1 MHRCEWATTDSA
13 ILYHDLEWG
22 VPLHDDKSL
31 LEFLVLEGAQAGL
44 SWQTILN
51 KRQRYIEVFDGFD
64 PEKIARYGSDKIEAL
79 LSDPGIVKNRRK
91 IESAVQNAR
100 VFLDIQQQF
109 GSFDRYIWQYV
120 NNQPIQNHHLNISQI
135 PAKNELSEKIS
146 LDLRKRGMNFVGPTI
161 IYAFMQA
168 VGMVNDHI
176 VSCFRYSQ
184 IQKGSNKEI

>member
-1 MHRCEWATTDSA
+1 MDRCEWATTESA
-13 ILYHDLEWG
+13 ILYHDHEWG
-22 VPLHDDKSL
+22 MPLHDDKRL
-31 LEFLVLEGAQAGL
+31 FEFLVLEGAQAGL

-51 KRQRYIEVFDGFD
+51 KRQRYIEVFDDFD
-64 PEKIARYGSDKIEAL
+64 PEKIARYGSQKIEAL
-79 LSDPGIVKNRRK
+79 LSDAGIVRNRRK
-91 IESAVQNAR
+91 IESAVQNAC
-100 VFLDIQQQF
+100 VFLDIQKQF
-109 GSFDRYIWQYV
+109 GSFDRYLWQYV

-146 LDLRKRGMNFVGPTI
+146 LDLRKKGMNFVGPTI

-184 IQKGSNKEI
+184 VQSASNKEI

>member
-64 PEKIARYGSDKIEAL
+64 PEKIARYGSEKIEAL

-100 VFLDIQQQF
+100 VFLDIQKQF